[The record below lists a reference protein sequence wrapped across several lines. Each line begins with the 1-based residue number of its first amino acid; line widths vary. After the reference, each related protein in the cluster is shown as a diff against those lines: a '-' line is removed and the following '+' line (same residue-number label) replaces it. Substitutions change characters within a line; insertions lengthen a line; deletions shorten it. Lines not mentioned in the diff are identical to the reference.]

1 LRDRA
6 LWIPDQS
13 SLFPSQVFSVG
24 KSMPR
29 DIAKELQDGVLEAA
43 EVKPGMGIKAQI
55 NAACENLAPGS
66 GTWSFD
72 VKTIMAGFYAK
83 ARDEGNAA
91 AELAAVNHMVA
102 AAAYLD
108 QVSGRAKALRVLRAT
123 IKTIEL
129 G

>member
-55 NAACENLAPGS
+55 NAACENLGYPRGHWRVRAAWYGGAGSWRGKAMFELLEKINCYRALKAQSAHQS
-66 GTWSFD
+66 GTQI
-72 VKTIMAGFYAK
+72 KAG
-83 ARDEGNAA
+83 
-91 AELAAVNHMVA
+91 ELAYVKH
-102 AAAYLD
+102 
-108 QVSGRAKALRVLRAT
+108 ALT
-123 IKTIEL
+123 

>member
-1 LRDRA
+1 M
-6 LWIPDQS
+6 
-13 SLFPSQVFSVG
+13 F
-24 KSMPR
+24 
-29 DIAKELQDGVLEAA
+29 
-43 EVKPGMGIKAQI
+43 
-55 NAACENLAPGS
+55 APGS